1 MDYITKIETRETA
14 GGWTVDFLYLHDG
27 RVLGVNDEYVCLYE
41 NIDQFH
47 DKHGHCLK
55 SFHIPRKKLISYDF
69 QEGQIVELVEGR
81 PANSWDIYAVPDDV
95 LRKVISWN
103 DRDGDFQNLNRAQML
118 EVFLADFIQS
128 KRVLP

>member
-1 MDYITKIETRETA
+1 MEYITKIETHDT
-14 GGWTVDFLYLHDG
+14 GGGCAVDFLYLHDG
-27 RVLGVNDEYVCLYE
+27 RVLGINDECVCLYE
-41 NIDQFH
+41 NMDQFY
-47 DKHGHCLK
+47 DENGTCLE
-55 SFHIPRKKLISYDF
+55 SFYIPRKKSISYDF

-81 PANSWDIYAVPDDV
+81 PATSWDIYAVPDDV

-103 DRDGDFQNLNRAQML
+103 DQNGDFQNLNRAQML